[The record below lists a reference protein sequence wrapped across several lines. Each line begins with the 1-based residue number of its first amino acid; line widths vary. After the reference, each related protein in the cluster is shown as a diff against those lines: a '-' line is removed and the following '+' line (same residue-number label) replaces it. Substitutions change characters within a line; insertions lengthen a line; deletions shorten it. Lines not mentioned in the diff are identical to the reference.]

1 MPEGAPSNGRARRG
15 DDRED
20 HMSEEEQEHEGPALQ
35 RDLLALK
42 KRVAAL
48 EARVTE
54 LEKELRE
61 TQEAAPA
68 D

>member
-1 MPEGAPSNGRARRG
+1 MAER
-15 DDRED
+15 
-20 HMSEEEQEHEGPALQ
+20 QEHDEPALHSEIV
-35 RDLLALK
+35 ALR
-42 KRVAAL
+42 KRVEVL

-61 TQEAAPA
+61 TQEAAPL

>member
-1 MPEGAPSNGRARRG
+1 VETTERTI
-15 DDRED
+15 
-20 HMSEEEQEHEGPALQ
+20 MSQEEQEHEGPALQ

>member
-1 MPEGAPSNGRARRG
+1 
-15 DDRED
+15 
-20 HMSEEEQEHEGPALQ
+20 MSEQKEDERPALHS
-35 RDLLALK
+35 DLVALK
-42 KRVAAL
+42 KRLEVL

-61 TQEAAPA
+61 TQETAPS

>member
-1 MPEGAPSNGRARRG
+1 MS
-15 DDRED
+15 DD
-20 HMSEEEQEHEGPALQ
+20 QTPATHAEI
-35 RDLLALK
+35 LALK
-42 KRVAAL
+42 KRIDAL

-61 TQEAAPA
+61 TQEAAAA

>member
-1 MPEGAPSNGRARRG
+1 
-15 DDRED
+15 
-20 HMSEEEQEHEGPALQ
+20 MSEQKQQEGPALHSEVV
-35 RDLLALK
+35 ALR
-42 KRVAAL
+42 KRLETL

-61 TQEAAPA
+61 TQEIAPS